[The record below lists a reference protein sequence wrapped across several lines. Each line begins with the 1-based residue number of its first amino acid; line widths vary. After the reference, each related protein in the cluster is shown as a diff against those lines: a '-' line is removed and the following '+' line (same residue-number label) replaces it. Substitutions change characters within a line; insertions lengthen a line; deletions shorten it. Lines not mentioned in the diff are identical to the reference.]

1 MNLEPRT
8 ALAAPITIRR
18 ALWIM
23 PVLLAAQGW
32 APALATTVECSVNV
46 LSAYETAVKRGWRFS
61 CGAAAGIQ
69 RGFVTYPPDAIGCT
83 YKTGIVL
90 PPAPPLAEGGSA
102 SLLLFQGQSSTQLK
116 NGWTL
121 KRFEIVGGQFQ
132 PMSTGDTLV
141 AAWITPGQ
149 PNRTYNYKLNK
160 LVIRKLGSGSCTQAI
175 EQAF

>member
-1 MNLEPRT
+1 MKHKPPQTNLWTR
-8 ALAAPITIRR
+8 AQIRCV
-18 ALWIM
+18 LSSL
-23 PVLLAAQGW
+23 PVLAVLGH
-32 APALATTVECSVNV
+32 APALAITTECSVNV
-46 LSAYETAVKRGWRFS
+46 LSAYQTAVKRGWRFS

-83 YKTGIVL
+83 YKTGVLL
-90 PPAPPLAEGGSA
+90 PPPPPVGGSA
-102 SLLLFQGQSSTQLK
+102 TLLLFQGQSSTQLK

-121 KRFEIVGGQFQ
+121 KQFEIVGGQYQ

-160 LVIRKLGSGSCTQAI
+160 LVIQKLGSGSCAQAI

>member
-1 MNLEPRT
+1 MSCKPRT
-8 ALAAPITIRR
+8 SLAASVTIRR
-18 ALWIM
+18 ALWSL
-23 PVLLAAQGW
+23 PVLLAAQGGT
-32 APALATTVECSVNV
+32 PALAATVECSVNV
-46 LSAYETAVKRGWRFS
+46 LSAYQTAVKRGWRFS

-69 RGFVTYPPDAIGCT
+69 HGFVTYPPDAIGCT

-121 KRFEIVGGQFQ
+121 KQFEIVGGQFQ

-141 AAWITPGQ
+141 AAWIRPGH
-149 PNRTYNYKLNK
+149 PNRVYNYKLNK
-160 LVIRKLGSGSCTQAI
+160 LVIRKLGSGSCAQAI